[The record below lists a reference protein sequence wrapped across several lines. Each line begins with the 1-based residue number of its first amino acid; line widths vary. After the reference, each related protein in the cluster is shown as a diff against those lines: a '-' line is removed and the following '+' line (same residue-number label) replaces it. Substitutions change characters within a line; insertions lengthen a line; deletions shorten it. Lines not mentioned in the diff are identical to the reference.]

1 MHIPN
6 QNLDG
11 GGVDFHSEAHF
22 RRMLDLEIKRA
33 RRSAKPFI
41 LVLIH
46 MNSGSFDG
54 NGKWQEAISSG
65 FRETDFR
72 GWYKQDSVIGLAFTD
87 LNSAGSDTR
96 AVLFSKVLAA
106 LSLRAEPEE
115 MPKLYLTF
123 HTYPTSQ
130 DGTVSSGRIDLGNCP
145 GLAIPNAGEDFL
157 SRIRGV
163 MRSLLALWIP

>member
-1 MHIPN
+1 MQISN

-46 MNSGSFDG
+46 MNSGSFNG
-54 NGKWQEAISSG
+54 NGKWQEAVSAG

-72 GWYKQDSVIGLAFTD
+72 GWYKQDSVIGIAFTD
-87 LNSAGSDTR
+87 LNSACSDTR
-96 AVLFSKVLAA
+96 AVLFSKVLSA
-106 LSLRAEPEE
+106 LSLRAEPDE
-115 MPKLYLTF
+115 MQKLYLTF
-123 HTYPTSQ
+123 HTFPSSRDEATC
-130 DGTVSSGRIDLGNCP
+130 SGRIDLGNYP
-145 GLAIPNAGEDFL
+145 GLANPNSGEDFL
-157 SRIRGV
+157 SRVREV